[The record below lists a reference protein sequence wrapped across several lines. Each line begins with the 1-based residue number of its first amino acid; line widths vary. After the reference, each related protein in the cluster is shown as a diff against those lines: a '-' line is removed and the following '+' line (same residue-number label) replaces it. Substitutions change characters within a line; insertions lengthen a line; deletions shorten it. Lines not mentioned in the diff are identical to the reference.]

1 MTLSEH
7 PPVRDWATD
16 FDHTDEVWAADPY
29 PIWDELR
36 QTCPI
41 AHSDRYAGVWLPT
54 RHEDVAAIAYDTD
67 NFTSRSVVVTNYR
80 PPNLAPR
87 GIAPPISSDPPFHHG
102 ARRLLLPL
110 MSPQVIAR
118 AGEPRMALGTK
129 DRAVDIGCDR
139 TVDRQFRST
148 SA

>member
-1 MTLSEH
+1 RPWQRPGDRRRFGAIGPRGQRPPGRSELPGARGALGGDVLMGEH

-29 PIWDELR
+29 PILDELR
-36 QTCPI
+36 STCPI
-41 AHSDRYAGVWLPT
+41 AHTDRYAGAWLPT

-87 GIAPPISSDPPFHHG
+87 GIAPPISSDPPFHQG
-102 ARRLLLPL
+102 ARRMLL
-110 MSPQVIAR
+110 
-118 AGEPRMALGTK
+118 
-129 DRAVDIGCDR
+129 
-139 TVDRQFRST
+139 
-148 SA
+148 